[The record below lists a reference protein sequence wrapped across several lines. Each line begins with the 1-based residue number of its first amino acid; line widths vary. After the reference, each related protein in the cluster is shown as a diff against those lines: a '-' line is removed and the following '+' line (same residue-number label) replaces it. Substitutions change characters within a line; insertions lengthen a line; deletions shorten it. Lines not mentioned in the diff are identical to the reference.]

1 MSLELP
7 IVPDPLLLS
16 CPTVDATADA
26 VGLYEADFFRWTEA
40 MAAAL
45 RSGDLSQLDLEN
57 LAEEIE
63 SLGRSDRR
71 ELKSRLVVLLHHL
84 LKWQFQSELRSR
96 SWRGTI
102 NEQRRQIL
110 DVLEDSPSLR
120 SVLALSLD
128 KCYAD
133 ARREAADETG
143 LSIAVFPNSCSYGIE
158 DILNHEFLP
167 D

>member
-1 MSLELP
+1 LELP
-7 IVPDPLLLS
+7 IVPDPILLPNL
-16 CPTVDATADA
+16 TTA
-26 VGLYEADFFRWTEA
+26 VSSLYEADFFRWTET

-45 RSGDLSQLDLEN
+45 RSGDFSQLDLEN

-84 LKWQFQSELRSR
+84 LKWQFQHELRSG

-110 DVLEDSPSLR
+110 DILDDSPSLR
-120 SVLALSLD
+120 PFLGVSLD
-128 KCYAD
+128 SCYLN

-143 LSIAVFPNSCSYGIE
+143 LAIAIFPNDCPYSIE
-158 DILNHEFLP
+158 AILNVEFLP

>member
-1 MSLELP
+1 M
-7 IVPDPLLLS
+7 PDPILLPKPAVDTAAELS
-16 CPTVDATADA
+16 ADSS
-26 VGLYEADFFRWTEA
+26 VLYEEDFFRWTQV
-40 MAAAL
+40 MADAL
-45 RSGDLSQLDLEN
+45 RSGDLSQLDREN

-84 LKWQFQSELRSR
+84 LKWQVQPEMRSR
-96 SWRGTI
+96 SWRSTL
-102 NEQRRQIL
+102 NEQRRRIL
-110 DVLEDSPSLR
+110 DVLDDSPSLR
-120 SVLALSLD
+120 SFLGLSLD

-143 LSIAVFPNSCSYGIE
+143 LPIAMFPIDCPYAIE
-158 DILNHEFLP
+158 AILNVEFLP